1 MKHYHNHN
9 ENEFKSTV
17 WVIQGH
23 SAGYVLKEMLKSS
36 LFKGFVVYFDMFRAW
51 LEMTE
56 FKCICFN

>member
-1 MKHYHNHN
+1 MKHYHN

-17 WVIQGH
+17 RVIQGY
-23 SAGYVLKEMLKSS
+23 SAGCVLKEMLKSS

-56 FKCICFN
+56 FKDICFN